1 VRELAPGTEF
11 GAWRIERLIGRGG
24 MGVVYLA
31 TDTRLNRPV
40 AIKLIADERAEDPG
54 FRERFEREARLTAAI
69 DHPNVIPV
77 YAAGEQDGQL
87 YLATRYVAGTD
98 LQDLLRSEGPPAPER
113 AADIVRQVGDAL
125 DAAHSAGLVHRDVKP
140 ANVLLSNGHAYL
152 SDFGLTRSVEAE
164 TRLTDT
170 DERLGTVD
178 FMSPE
183 QLRGRRTDARSDVY
197 ALGCLLHAALTG
209 EPPFRRA
216 TAAATITAHLESPP
230 PRPSERAGVDPAMD
244 AVVAR
249 ALAKD
254 PADRWPSA
262 GDLGRAAVAA
272 ARGQATVELGHSV
285 ARGEAAPASEEVTV
299 RIAGGG
305 ADGRPGSAPDP
316 GPTAHIALKQQKPRN
331 VLIEGVV
338 IAAFFAIALVVVVV
352 ALIPG
357 GDDPHRPLSDDDV
370 TRVAELFARAYS
382 REDAIT
388 LGRILSPDVQRVSA
402 ADVQRGRPAVLGAYR
417 SQFRSQVTREYRLD
431 DLAIE
436 SGAVGR
442 ASGRFTVT
450 REGRPP
456 ITGSVVLGVERR
468 NGRVRIRL
476 IATESRS

>member
-1 VRELAPGTEF
+1 M
-11 GAWRIERLIGRGG
+11 IGRGG

-40 AIKLIADERAEDPG
+40 AIKLIADDRAGDPG

-77 YAAGEQDGQL
+77 YAAGEEDGQL

-98 LQDLLRSEGPPAPER
+98 LQDLLRADGPLPPAR
-113 AADIVRQVGDAL
+113 AADLVRQVGDAL
-125 DAAHSAGLVHRDVKP
+125 DAAHAAGLVHRDVKP
-140 ANVLLSNGHAYL
+140 ANVLLSGRHVYL
-152 SDFGLTRSVEAE
+152 SDFGLTRPIEAD

-183 QLRGRRTDARSDVY
+183 QLRGQRTDARSDVY

-209 EPPFRRA
+209 APPFRRGS
-216 TAAATITAHLESPP
+216 AAATITAHLEAPA
-230 PRPSERAGVDPAMD
+230 PRPSAHPGVDPAFD

-254 PADRWPSA
+254 PQERYPSA

-272 ARGQATVELGHSV
+272 ARGESTMELGHSV
-285 ARGEAAPASEEVTV
+285 ARGEAAPADAPTV
-299 RIAGGG
+299 ALGPARHA
-305 ADGRPGSAPDP
+305 AASAPP
-316 GPTAHIALKQQKPRN
+316 AAATGPTAHIALKQQRPRN
-331 VLIEGVV
+331 VLIEGLV
-338 IAAFFAIALVVVVV
+338 IAGFFVIALVVVAV
-352 ALIPG
+352 ALSS
-357 GDDPHRPLSDDDV
+357 GDDDGDRPLSSDDV
-370 TRVAELFARAYS
+370 SRVASAFARAYS
-382 REDAIT
+382 REDANA
-388 LGRILSPDVQRVSA
+388 LARILSPDVQRVSA
-402 ADVQRGRPAVLGAYR
+402 ADVQRGRPAVVAAYR

-436 SGAVGR
+436 PGPVGR
-442 ASGRFTVT
+442 AGGRFTVA

-456 ITGSVVLGVERR
+456 ITGSVVLGIERR
-468 NGRVRIRL
+468 SGRVRIRL